1 MKKSLLFFLLFA
13 GFFAFLPATIQA
25 QAVTGVTLN
34 KHTLALGLW
43 KSEQLTATVTPADA
57 TNKNVSWS
65 SSNSTIISVDNS
77 GYVTANKDGV
87 ATVYVKTEEGGFT
100 DSCVVTCTVS
110 DAANINEFSFVGES
124 HAVSF
129 AVDQGKITGFM
140 PYGTDVANMTVAAY
154 RISPGASI
162 APLPESVHDFSDT
175 VQFVV
180 TAPDGKTQ
188 KTWKVFPQVLP
199 DLSGT
204 QKIELTFKTAPQG
217 WIADTVSWEENNIH
231 FLIDYPDASDT
242 TWPPSAEVGL
252 DQDYSHEMGVS
263 LFPASLRFYLEDTNK
278 VIVAASMYIL
288 ENCDD
293 SCSYVSFSGTGG
305 TQIKYIDKMTR
316 SYHFFDL
323 KNVRAASGVL
333 RSYEGSFSGITF
345 WITNKDGSVNH
356 PPVADAGPDQ
366 TVFQGDTVHL
376 DGTGSYDPDGD
387 SISYHWSASGGI
399 LLTDS
404 TGATPSFRAPSS
416 EIGGTRIFSFVLV
429 VNDGNLN
436 SAGDT
441 VLITVKQ
448 KNLAPVAWFDIDSA
462 SVTGG
467 DTAYIDGHYSYDP
480 NGDSLSF
487 HWWTDPGAGIVFF
500 DSTAM
505 DVRCSTPEVNR
516 DTTFNIYLK
525 VDDGLL
531 YSPPDTFY
539 LRVLRPNRIPVA
551 DAGPDQTVFQGD
563 TVRLDGTGSYDP
575 DGDSISY
582 HWSASGGILL
592 TDSTGAT
599 PSFRA
604 PSSEIGGTRIFSF
617 VLVVND
623 GRINSAPDT
632 VFITVQ
638 NVNHRPVA
646 WIDLNQIQVNEG
658 DSAIVEGH
666 YSYDPDGDSL
676 SYSWR
681 AQAGSG
687 IRFAD
692 STAMDPRFGA
702 PMVARDTTFE
712 VYLRVSDGQLFS
724 EPDTAYVHVIHVN
737 GVPVAIL
744 QKHTAPVFDGDTVYL
759 DGTASYDPD
768 GDTLSYKWTYSKGI
782 YLTDSG
788 ATAWF
793 IAPSVQKETP
803 YFVSLVV
810 NDGKADSP
818 PDVDTILVQHKN
830 HAPVAVAGYPIQ
842 MNEGDSSYLYGSLS
856 YDQDGDPLTYSWKIP
871 DGFWIDD
878 STKADARIRAPM
890 VLHDTVFNFI
900 LTVSDGQL
908 SSMPDTCRVTVKNV
922 NQAPVARIVSTEQ
935 VFYGVSVNEGDTL
948 WIDGSPSYDPDGDPI
963 TYDWFIPKAIDSYHY
978 DSVKVMIIA
987 PEVTQTTS
995 FDGGLKVN
1003 DGVLSSSKDLFI
1015 IRVLNVNKVPV
1026 AFAGKSFATLSGQ
1039 TEELDGSG
1047 SYDPDGDSLRFVWIA
1062 PSGISLNDAHAVSPI
1077 FTAPQVTVQ
1086 QVLTFKLVVSDG
1098 SLVSDTSTVEVTVKP
1113 IEATLRVAATVND
1126 TTIPYNMRHITLY
1139 YQNPA
1144 GRWEMENVLSYNENG
1159 DTYYAVWEG
1168 EWMVTVDPV
1177 GDDAG
1182 FVTTFYGDVTDWQ
1195 ASNTFHVTGGAE
1207 TQVTIHCAPVA
1218 AAMTGDGSIDGV
1230 IARDTLTAGTA
1241 RSTISHVEGTRDN
1254 TVPAAGVTIFLYR
1267 SPDDALLNST
1277 LTDKQGKYSFKNLP
1291 SGGYYLIVQLP
1302 GYDPNTP
1309 WTVEVSDDTTAVTNV
1324 NFVVSEGDQSITD
1337 INNRQ
1342 ELQAQTYPNPVN
1354 SYLNIRI
1361 DDRARGAAYRLYDI
1375 TGHLIMS
1382 GKLEN
1387 RVNRLDLGTLQKGIY
1402 LLNMR
1407 SNDKVVTR
1415 RIIKQ

>member
-13 GFFAFLPATIQA
+13 GFFALLPADMQA
-25 QAVTGVTLN
+25 QAVTGVALN
-34 KHTLALGLW
+34 KHTLSLNQW
-43 KSEQLTATVTPADA
+43 SSEQLTATVSPADA
-57 TNKNVSWS
+57 ANKNIIWS
-65 SSNSTIISVDNS
+65 SSNSNVIYVNNT
-77 GYVTANKDGV
+77 GKVTAERDGI

-100 DSCVVTCTVS
+100 DSCVVTCQVS
-110 DAANINEFSFVGES
+110 NAANILAFSFTGEAHTTSIWEDAGIVKGYLNYGTDAANQN
-124 HAVSF
+124 
-129 AVDQGKITGFM
+129 
-140 PYGTDVANMTVAAY
+140 VASY

-162 APLPESVHDFSDT
+162 SPLPETVHDYSDT

-188 KTWKVFPQVLP
+188 KTWKVIPKVLP

-204 QKIELTFKTAPQG
+204 QKVELTFSEAPQG
-217 WIADTVSWEENNIH
+217 WIDDTVSWEEQGFG
-231 FLIDYPDASDT
+231 FLVDYPSPGDT
-242 TWPPSAEVGL
+242 SWPPSADVGV
-252 DQDYSHEMGVS
+252 DDDFSHKIGIS
-263 LFPASLRFYLEDTNK
+263 LFPAVLRFYLKDTTK

-288 ENCDD
+288 ENC
-293 SCSYVSFSGTGG
+293 GTGCSVVYG
-305 TQIKYIDKMTR
+305 SGLGGSQTWSIVPMTR
-316 SYHFFDL
+316 SYHFFDFSAL
-323 KNVRAASGVL
+323 QATGGLL
-333 RSYEGSFSGITF
+333 RSYEGSFTGITF
-345 WITNKDGSVNH
+345 WLANKDGSVNH

-366 TVFQGDTVHL
+366 TVFQGDTVRL

-387 SISYHWSASGGI
+387 SISYLWRASGGI
-399 LLTDS
+399 LLSDS
-404 TGATPSFRAPSS
+404 TGATPSFKAPSS

-429 VNDGNLN
+429 VNDGHLN

-448 KNLAPVAWFDIDSA
+448 KNLAPVAWFDMDSA

-487 HWWTDPGAGIVFF
+487 HWWTDPGSGIVFF

-505 DVRCSTPEVNR
+505 DVRCSTPDVNR

-582 HWSASGGILL
+582 LWRASGGILL

-599 PSFRA
+599 PSFKA

-623 GRINSAPDT
+623 GRINSIPDT

-638 NVNHRPVA
+638 NVNHPPVA

-681 AQAGSG
+681 VQAGSG

-782 YLTDSG
+782 YLADSG

-818 PDVDTILVQHKN
+818 PAVDTILVQHKN

-890 VLHDTVFNFI
+890 VLHDTVFNLI

-908 SSMPDTCRVTVKNV
+908 SSAPDTCRVTVKNV

-1026 AFAGKSFATLSGQ
+1026 ALAGKSFATLSGQ

-1047 SYDPDGDSLRFVWIA
+1047 SYDPDGDSLRFVWVA
-1062 PSGISLNDAHAVSPI
+1062 PSGISLDDVHAVSPV

-1177 GDDAG
+1177 GDYAG
-1182 FVTTFYGDVTDWQ
+1182 FVTTFYGDVTSWES
-1195 ASNTFHVTGGAE
+1195 SNAFHVTGGAE
-1207 TQVTIHCAPVA
+1207 TQVTIHCVPVA
-1218 AAMTGDGSIDGV
+1218 EDLTGAGRIEGTIV
-1230 IARDTLTAGTA
+1230 RDTIMAGTA
-1241 RSTISHVEGTRDN
+1241 RNTISHVEGTRDN

-1267 SPDDALLNST
+1267 SSDDALLNSA
-1277 LTDKQGKYSFKNLP
+1277 LTDEQGKYTFKNLP

-1302 GYDPNTP
+1302 GYNPNTP
-1309 WTVEVSDDTTAVTNV
+1309 WPVEVTDDNTQVGDV
-1324 NFVVSEGDQSITD
+1324 NFVVSEGNQSVTD
-1337 INNRQ
+1337 VQNKK
-1342 ELQAQTYPNPVN
+1342 ELAVKVYPNPVAT
-1354 SYLNIRI
+1354 YLNIRI
-1361 DDRARGAAYRLYDI
+1361 ENRDIGAEYRLYDI
-1375 TGHLIMS
+1375 TGHLIKT
-1382 GKLEN
+1382 GVWEN
-1387 RVNRLDLGTLQKGIY
+1387 NVNRMDMGGYEKGIY
-1402 LLNMR
+1402 LLHIR
-1407 SNDKVVTR
+1407 SQNRVVTR